1 MAKEK
6 EDRLKK
12 VLEDMSYSLNHI
24 EDIMADDRELLVKL
38 VKQNNTIVQY
48 LKQLDVEMVDEY
60 GEPIT
65 KEEEQRIKKSEE
77 LKEVLDEFMAKRKDL
92 KEFEEELKKNKDMLT
107 PGQVGDA

>member
-65 KEEEQRIKKSEE
+65 KEEEQRITEE
-77 LKEVLDEFMAKRKDL
+77 MAAMDKASA
-92 KEFEEELKKNKDMLT
+92 EEEARLEKINKIKKWKD
-107 PGQVGDA
+107 PR

>member
-48 LKQLDVEMVDEY
+48 LKQLEIDIVDEY

-92 KEFEEELKKNKDMLT
+92 KEFEDELKKHKDMLT

>member
-65 KEEEQRIKKSEE
+65 KEEEKRIKKSEE